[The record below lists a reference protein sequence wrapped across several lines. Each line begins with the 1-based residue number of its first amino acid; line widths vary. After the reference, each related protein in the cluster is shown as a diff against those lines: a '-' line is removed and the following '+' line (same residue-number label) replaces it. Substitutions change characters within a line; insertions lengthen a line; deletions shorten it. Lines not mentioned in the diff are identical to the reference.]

1 LEPQVEQPVQML
13 FDSQMQLKDED
24 EDKNYAYHEYT
35 HNMMPAFSELKKKID
50 APKKSAQGDE

>member
-1 LEPQVEQPVQML
+1 ML